1 LINRNEQRPAVR
13 EEAAMATTDEIVE
26 AVAEVYGF
34 DVGRA
39 SAIEQAEALLA
50 DVRLDRPRLRRDH
63 SS

>member
-1 LINRNEQRPAVR
+1 
-13 EEAAMATTDEIVE
+13 MATTDEIVE